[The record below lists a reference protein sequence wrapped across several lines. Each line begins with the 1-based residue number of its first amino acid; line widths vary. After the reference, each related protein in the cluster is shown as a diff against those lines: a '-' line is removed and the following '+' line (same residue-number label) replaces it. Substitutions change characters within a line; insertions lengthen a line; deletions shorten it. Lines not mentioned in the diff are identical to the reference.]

1 MNDSDGVLVVFTAK
15 TVEQVLKHGG
25 TRSWVLN
32 PKSMASVAYV
42 VCTRNSDRQHDAECG
57 IRPEA
62 HNSAFIVG
70 RVAGLEKVDHRH
82 DRDRYLVKFSEYA
95 LVDVPNFRHGLTRN
109 PVTYSN
115 VAQCRLNGID
125 LSGLVFQPMPSDGK
139 SPDSAHPGMSMVEAK
154 LELAAYYGVQP
165 EAIQITIVG

>member
-15 TVEQVLKHGG
+15 SVEQLLEHGG

-32 PKSMASVAYV
+32 PKSMASVTYV

-70 RVAGLEKVDHRH
+70 RVSGLEKVDHRH

-95 LVDVPNFRHGLTRN
+95 LVNVASFRDGSTRN

-115 VAQCRLNGID
+115 VGQCRLNGID
-125 LSGLVFQPMPSDGK
+125 LAKLKFEAMPSNGMSSDK
-139 SPDSAHPGMSMVEAK
+139 VRRGMSMAEAK
-154 LELAAYYGVQP
+154 PELAAFYGVKS
-165 EAIQITIVG
+165 EDIQITIIG